1 MTRIADVF
9 PNFRT
14 QENLVRSMSKKSS
27 FKGSFPKQ
35 HGKRAETLLKFAW
48 QHLYHISW
56 SLGRQLCYKKFL
68 LVICKISR
76 LFINKVS
83 AHGKYSVFNRDNLTQ
98 PYRMQLS
105 RKQKP
110 FSQFFVEFL
119 KSSLNFQYFLKIDD
133 RHCWCISEITDPE
146 KPS

>member
-9 PNFRT
+9 PNLRT

-27 FKGSFPKQ
+27 FRGSFPKQ

-98 PYRMQLS
+98 PYRMQLFEN
-105 RKQKP
+105 KKL
-110 FSQFFVEFL
+110 F
-119 KSSLNFQYFLKIDD
+119 LNFFFFFLNLIEILNILKKKDD
-133 RHCWCISEITDPE
+133 SHSWHISEITDPE